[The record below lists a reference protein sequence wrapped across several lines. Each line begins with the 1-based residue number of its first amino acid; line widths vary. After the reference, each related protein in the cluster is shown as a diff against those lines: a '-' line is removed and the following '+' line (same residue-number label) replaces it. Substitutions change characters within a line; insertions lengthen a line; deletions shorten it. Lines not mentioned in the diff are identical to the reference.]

1 MKDKTT
7 TQILDL
13 VDRAS
18 SVLLLGHADP
28 DGDSLGTQLVLSD
41 FLRFLGKEPAIRI
54 DGDIPV
60 RYSFLPGIDKIKS
73 QDSPLEIEPDIAL
86 IIDCTNL
93 DRVGRCLGFISE
105 NTKIINIDHHIH
117 NSRFGD
123 VNLVCDTASSVGEV
137 VYDLLAETEYELTM
151 QNAEQVYTAILTDT
165 GRFHFSST
173 TPRAL
178 RICAELV
185 EMGIDPREITDK
197 IYFSM
202 TPDQLRLRG
211 KVMGNAE
218 VFLDGRICVLTLTQ
232 QMLDDGH
239 VDMADFEGLVEY
251 SMQLNTVTI
260 GVLFKEISSNE
271 VKLSVRSRNGFDVA
285 ELARKFGGGG
295 HINAAG
301 AAIKLP
307 VNEAKERFV
316 RTAEQMLRADEN

>member
-13 VDRAS
+13 IRRAS
-18 SVLLLGHADP
+18 SILLLGHTDP

-41 FLRFLGKEPAIRI
+41 FMSFLGKDSVIRS
-54 DGDIPV
+54 DGDIPG
-60 RYSFLPGIDKIKS
+60 RYRFLPDIDKIKTP
-73 QDSPLEIEPDIAL
+73 DDPLEIEPDVAL
-86 IIDCTNL
+86 VIDCTNL
-93 DRVGRCLGFISE
+93 DRIGRCQRFIDE
-105 NTKIINIDHHIH
+105 RMKIVNIDHHIR

-123 VNLVCDTASSVGEV
+123 LNLVRDTASSVGEV
-137 VYDLLAETEYELTM
+137 VYDFLAETDYKLTL
-151 QNAEQVYTAILTDT
+151 QNAEQLYTAILTDT

-211 KVMGNAE
+211 KVMENAE
-218 VFLDGRICVLTLTQ
+218 VFLGGKICILTLTQ

-239 VDMADFEGLVEY
+239 VDLADFEGLVEY
-251 SMQLNTVTI
+251 SMQLSSVTI
-260 GVLFKEISSNE
+260 GVLFKEISPNE
-271 VKLSVRSRNGFDVA
+271 VKLSIRSRNGFDVA

-307 VNEAKERFV
+307 VGEAKESFV
-316 RTAEQMLRADEN
+316 RTAEQMLVADEN